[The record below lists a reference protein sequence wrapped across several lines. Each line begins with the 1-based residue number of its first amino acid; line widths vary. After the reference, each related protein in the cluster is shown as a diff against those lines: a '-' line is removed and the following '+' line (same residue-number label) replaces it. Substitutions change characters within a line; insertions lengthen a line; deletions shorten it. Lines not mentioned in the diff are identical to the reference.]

1 MYIAH
6 VQLYSD
12 HPKLV
17 TQMDN
22 PCNPFLDL
30 CMNDLVGNGKLIAI
44 AIAGS
49 NFGTLLWE
57 EMAVLTH
64 FICKMYLSY
73 MRRSPEKSLECFY
86 LLSTPHPSNNVKKV
100 DPLCLFFAKER
111 TNFGQVMPSAPC
123 LVDRSQ
129 LCTVFHHPSNR
140 EIQCSYVLF
149 HPHHIFKILLCT

>member
-1 MYIAH
+1 MKH
-6 VQLYSD
+6 PSD

-30 CMNDLVGNGKLIAI
+30 CMDDLVGNGKLIAI

-100 DPLCLFFAKER
+100 DPLCLFFCNR
-111 TNFGQVMPSAPC
+111 THSFWSSRASSNLSSRQIATLYNIPSSIQQRNTVQLYTISPPSYYFG
-123 LVDRSQ
+123 LD
-129 LCTVFHHPSNR
+129 
-140 EIQCSYVLF
+140 
-149 HPHHIFKILLCT
+149 

>member
-1 MYIAH
+1 M
-6 VQLYSD
+6 YSD

-30 CMNDLVGNGKLIAI
+30 CMDDLVGNGKLIAI

-64 FICKMYLSY
+64 FICKMYLSVWSVFTY
-73 MRRSPEKSLECFY
+73 FQPPTLATMSKKLTHCVCF
-86 LLSTPHPSNNVKKV
+86 LQKNALILVK
-100 DPLCLFFAKER
+100 
-111 TNFGQVMPSAPC
+111 
-123 LVDRSQ
+123 
-129 LCTVFHHPSNR
+129 
-140 EIQCSYVLF
+140 
-149 HPHHIFKILLCT
+149 